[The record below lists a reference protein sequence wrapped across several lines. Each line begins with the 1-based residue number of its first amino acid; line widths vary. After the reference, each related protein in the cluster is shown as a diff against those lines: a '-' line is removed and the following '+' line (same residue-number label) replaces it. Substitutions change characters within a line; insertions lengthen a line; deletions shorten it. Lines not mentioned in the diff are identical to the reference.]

1 VTDIVEYL
9 RQKAARA
16 LLRSLT
22 TTEVD
27 QSLKYLR
34 LLMKWQSSQR
44 LVGSSDPEWI
54 VDNVIADSLLF
65 ARALPPGVSTLCD
78 LGSGAGLPGVPLK
91 IVMPDVNVT
100 LLESRARRASFLSA
114 VVRELPLLGC
124 HVVNRRFEDLARDAV
139 SRFDAV
145 VMRCAGD
152 PLALVDQIA
161 PIIAPHGILI
171 ASGPPKATALPAGE
185 WLEVDGPVGR
195 RRFWLYRTS

>member
-1 VTDIVEYL
+1 VTDIADYL
-9 RQKAARA
+9 RQQATRA

-22 TTEVD
+22 THEVD
-27 QSLKYLR
+27 QSLKYLK
-34 LLMKWQSSQR
+34 LLIKWQSSQR
-44 LVGSSDPEWI
+44 LVGSSDPGWI

-91 IVMPDVNVT
+91 IVMPDVDVT
-100 LLESRARRASFLSA
+100 LLESRARRTSFLSA
-114 VVRELPLLGC
+114 VVRELPLRGC
-124 HVVNRRFEDLARDAV
+124 HVVNRRLEDVARDLA

-152 PLALVDQIA
+152 PVALIDRIA
-161 PIIAPHGILI
+161 PILAPRGIVV
-171 ASGPPKATALPAGE
+171 ASGPPRATALTVGE
-185 WLEVDGPVGR
+185 WFEVDSPTGR